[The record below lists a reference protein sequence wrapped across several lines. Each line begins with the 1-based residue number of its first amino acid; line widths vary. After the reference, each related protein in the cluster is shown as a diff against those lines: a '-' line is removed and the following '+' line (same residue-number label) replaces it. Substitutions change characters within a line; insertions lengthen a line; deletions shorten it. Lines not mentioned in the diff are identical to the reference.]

1 MRRYKAKIP
10 CTTVLVYVTKT
21 IFYVYVKL
29 LLNNSNTISLTAFCR
44 SIVIATSYLNVIEDS
59 QEENLKKTAEKR
71 AKTTFSIH
79 WAMNEIWSLANGND
93 NWQRIAK
100 WWFIFG
106 NGGAIRTD
114 THTHT
119 YMFTKRPHRHH
130 FRAEEEY
137 AVVVSQS
144 VQ

>member
-1 MRRYKAKIP
+1 MNI
-10 CTTVLVYVTKT
+10 
-21 IFYVYVKL
+21 
-29 LLNNSNTISLTAFCR
+29 SNAISLTAFCR

-106 NGGAIRTD
+106 NGGVIRIDRQTY
-114 THTHT
+114 THIYVYQKTPSAALPSWG
-119 YMFTKRPHRHH
+119 RGVCR
-130 FRAEEEY
+130 
-137 AVVVSQS
+137 SSQQS
-144 VQ
+144 VSPINFFSFSLLDFQTFCQHGC